1 MISFSF
7 LFFFVFFLISQA
19 TCIGGSSWFEG
30 KRSPEKRSNQC
41 GPGCSCFKKLK
52 RSVSFYDNKTSDDL
66 SRFLEKRSIQ
76 CGIRWHGQSGCG
88 FKKLRRSVSVYDNE
102 TFNKLE
108 DNFSGDINDE
118 LNPQNISSEF
128 KRIKMK
134 LA

>member
-7 LFFFVFFLISQA
+7 LFFFVFFFISQA
-19 TCIGGSSWFEG
+19 TCIGGGSWFEG
-30 KRSPEKRSNQC
+30 KRSPEKRSNQY
-41 GPGCSCFKKLK
+41 GPGWQI
-52 RSVSFYDNKTSDDL
+52 SFYDNEASDDL
-66 SRFLEKRSIQ
+66 LRFLEKRSIQ

-128 KRIKMK
+128 KRIKIKMK

>member
-7 LFFFVFFLISQA
+7 LFLFFFFFISQA
-19 TCIGGSSWFEG
+19 TCIGGGSWFEG
-30 KRSPEKRSNQC
+30 KRSPEKRSN
-41 GPGCSCFKKLK
+41 GPGWQIF
-52 RSVSFYDNKTSDDL
+52 FYDNEASDDL
-66 SRFLEKRSIQ
+66 LCFMEKRSIQ

-88 FKKLRRSVSVYDNE
+88 LKKLRRSVYDNE

-128 KRIKMK
+128 KRIKIKMK